1 MICRGCQEEGTGR
14 VVGESRG
21 RSRSVGSVIREVCEI
36 CADRP
41 TDQRTNVPHVL
52 RVFHRSWGMYLRTYS
67 PYLDSLSL
75 VIVNFRIQ
83 LELIYWA
90 LYSTVDCTCHRSCL
104 TYIPS
109 PLPDLTVFTH
119 KVPSQSSI
127 VIYMALDCNQRP
139 PLLLP
144 Y

>member
-1 MICRGCQEEGTGR
+1 MY
-14 VVGESRG
+14 SRT
-21 RSRSVGSVIREVCEI
+21 EF
-36 CADRP
+36 
-41 TDQRTNVPHVL
+41 TYVL
-52 RVFHRSWGMYLRTYS
+52 RIFHRSWGMYLRTYS

-109 PLPDLTVFTH
+109 LLPDLTVFTH
-119 KVPSQSSI
+119 KVPSQSVLYNKVLGGLEDKI
-127 VIYMALDCNQRP
+127 IILKARDNLWLNDTEVL
-139 PLLLP
+139 
-144 Y
+144 